1 MRNEKTLYVAHTM
14 PGLEQTA
21 WQEIH
26 RRLQG
31 AALEGYKTIRDRNGM
46 VLFRYGGAPED
57 VLALRTAED
66 VFLVVERVPR
76 VTWGYEGLSQIYDA
90 LVRSRFLSTTRPG
103 RRVAAPRARQ
113 RPSFRVVTRMVGKSQ
128 PYRRKDLQQSIEK
141 ALVKGSGGRWRAVAE
156 GGDLEIWANLIGMDF
171 ICALRL
177 SDATM
182 RHRRYK
188 TEHIAASLRPSV
200 AAAMGWLTEP
210 QADDVFL
217 DPMCGAGTLLIERGV
232 IARHRLLLGVDHG
245 AEALAAASANIGP
258 RHKPRQLFRA
268 DARRLPLRSGSVTK
282 IATNLPFGKRV
293 GTHRDN
299 VPLYR
304 EAIREMHRVLAPG
317 GRMVLLS
324 SERDLVEAAVRAVD
338 GLRIVRG
345 YGVQILGMQ
354 ARIFVIAK
362 A

>member
-1 MRNEKTLYVAHTM
+1 
-14 PGLEQTA
+14 
-21 WQEIH
+21 
-26 RRLQG
+26 
-31 AALEGYKTIRDRNGM
+31 
-46 VLFRYGGAPED
+46 
-57 VLALRTAED
+57 
-66 VFLVVERVPR
+66 
-76 VTWGYEGLSQIYDA
+76 
-90 LVRSRFLSTTRPG
+90 
-103 RRVAAPRARQ
+103 
-113 RPSFRVVTRMVGKSQ
+113 
-128 PYRRKDLQQSIEK
+128 
-141 ALVKGSGGRWRAVAE
+141 
-156 GGDLEIWANLIGMDF
+156 MDF

-245 AEALAAASANIGP
+245 AEVLAAASANIGP

-317 GRMVLLS
+317 GRMVLG
-324 SERDLVEAAVRAVD
+324 SERDPWRRRCGRWTGCASCGGTACRSWGCRRAS
-338 GLRIVRG
+338 LSSPRPKR
-345 YGVQILGMQ
+345 LEET
-354 ARIFVIAK
+354 
-362 A
+362 